1 MVKNLIKNGVSLL
14 TLRQTDI
21 LSAATVIMLMSF
33 ASAVLGLVRD
43 RLLAQYFTADLVG
56 IYFASFRL
64 PDFAFQVLVLGALSV
79 AFIPVFTEYWQKDK
93 DEAWRLAASLLN
105 LAVVAFLLIV
115 AVFLIFTGPLSALIV
130 PGLAK
135 ENPAH
140 AALLVNL
147 TRIILLAQVFFVF
160 STFLTGVLQ
169 SFQRFLFPALAAV
182 FYNLGI
188 IVGIV
193 FFADMGM
200 YGVAFGV
207 ILGAVMHFL
216 VQLPLSIS
224 LGFRPRLSFDYSH
237 PGVRAIGRIMLP
249 RSLALAA
256 NQINLIINTSLAS
269 LISLASITFL
279 SFAQHLAL
287 VPINFF
293 GAAISQAAFPTLS
306 VAKSKNKTD
315 EFKRILLA
323 SLHQILFLII
333 PASTALFVLHEPFT
347 RLVFG
352 ARLFTWEATLLT
364 GQTLA
369 TLSLSLAP
377 QGAAFLLM
385 RGFYALQ
392 DTRTPLKLGLLA
404 IFANMV
410 LSATFVLILKW
421 PVWSLGISASTAAFI
436 NFFSLLFFLN
446 RRLGGFERT
455 QLLAPILKMVTAA
468 LVMALFLWVPMRVFD
483 QLFFDTSR
491 TINLMIVVGIASF
504 SGLASY
510 LFLAWLLDIKE
521 AKDFLILLRRI
532 GNWRRILSQS
542 EEIIEPTA

>member
-14 TLRQTDI
+14 TLKQTDI
-21 LSAATVIMLMSF
+21 LSAASVIMLMSF
-33 ASAVLGLVRD
+33 ASAALGLFRD

-64 PDFAFQVLVLGALSV
+64 SDFAFQVLILGALSV
-79 AFIPVFTEYWQKDK
+79 AFIPVFTEYWQNNKE
-93 DEAWRLAASLLN
+93 EAWRLATSLLN
-105 LAVVAFLLIV
+105 LAVLIFLLIV
-115 AVFLIFTGPLSALIV
+115 ILFLIFTGPLSALIV

-147 TRIILLAQVFFVF
+147 TRIVLLAQIFFVF
-160 STFLTGVLQ
+160 STFLTGILQ

-193 FFADMGM
+193 FFADKGM

-207 ILGAVMHFL
+207 ILGAALHFL
-216 VQLPLSIS
+216 VQLPLAIS
-224 LGFRPRLSFDYSH
+224 LGFRPRLVFDYSH
-237 PGVRAIGRIMLP
+237 PGVRAVGRIMIP

-269 LISLASITFL
+269 LISLSSIAFL

-306 VAKSKNKTD
+306 VAKSRNKTE
-315 EFKRILLA
+315 EFKSILLA

-333 PASTALFVLHEPFT
+333 PASTALLVLHEPFT

-352 ARLFTWEATLLT
+352 ARLFTWEATSLT

-369 TLSLSLAP
+369 TLSLGLAP
-377 QGAAFLLM
+377 QGAALLLM
-385 RGFYALQ
+385 RGFYAIQ
-392 DTRTPLKLGLLA
+392 DTRTPLKLGLMTIFLNMTLSA
-404 IFANMV
+404 IFI
-410 LSATFVLILKW
+410 LLLKW

-436 NFFSLLFFLN
+436 NLFSLLFFLN
-446 RRLGGFERT
+446 RRLSGFNRT
-455 QLLAPILKMVTAA
+455 RFLMPIFKMIAAA
-468 LVMALFLWVPMRVFD
+468 LVMAFFLWAPVKIFD

-491 TINLMIVVGIASF
+491 TINLMIVAGIASL

-510 LFLAWLLDIKE
+510 LLLAWLLDIKE
-521 AKDFLILLRRI
+521 AKDFLTLLRRI

-542 EEIIEPTA
+542 EEIIEPTP

>member
-1 MVKNLIKNGVSLL
+1 MVKNLLKNGVSLL
-14 TLRQTDI
+14 ALKQTDI

-33 ASAVLGLVRD
+33 ASAVLGLLRD

-64 PDFAFQVLVLGALSV
+64 PDFAFQVLILGALSV

-93 DEAWRLAASLLN
+93 EEAWRLATSLLN
-105 LAVVAFLLIV
+105 LAVLIFLLIM
-115 AVFLIFTGPLSALIV
+115 AFFLIFTGPLSSLIV

-147 TRIILLAQVFFVF
+147 TRIVLLAQIFFVF
-160 STFLTGVLQ
+160 STFLTGILQ

-193 FFADMGM
+193 FFSDKGM

-216 VQLPLSIS
+216 VQLPLAIS
-224 LGFRPRLSFDYSH
+224 LGFRPRLVFNWSH
-237 PGVRAIGRIMLP
+237 PGVRAVGRIMLP

-269 LISLASITFL
+269 LISLSSIAFL

-306 VAKSKNKTD
+306 VAKNRNKTE
-315 EFKRILLA
+315 EFKSVLLA

-333 PASTALFVLHEPFT
+333 PASTALLTLHEPFT

-364 GQTLA
+364 SQTLA
-369 TLSLSLAP
+369 ALSLGLAA
-377 QGAAFLLM
+377 QGAALLLM

-392 DTRTPLKLGLLA
+392 DTKTPLKLGLLT
-404 IFANMV
+404 IFLNMV
-410 LSATFVLILKW
+410 LSVTFVLFLKW
-421 PVWSLGISASTAAFI
+421 PVWSLGISASTAAFV
-436 NFFSLLFFLN
+436 NLFFLLFFLA
-446 RRLGGFERT
+446 RRLGGFDRT
-455 QLLAPILKMVTAA
+455 QLLTPIFKMTGAA
-468 LVMALFLWVPMRVFD
+468 LVMAFFLWFPARIFD
-483 QLFFDTSR
+483 QLFFDTNR
-491 TINLMIVVGIASF
+491 TINLMIVTGIASF
-504 SGLASY
+504 SGLVSY

-542 EEIIEPTA
+542 KEIIEPTP